1 MDAVG
6 LYSNIPHDE
15 GLSAN
20 RKRLNERDKEDVST
34 GTLVELV
41 ELVLKNNI
49 FNSSQK
55 ISKERRGTAI
65 GAKFAPHYSFLFM
78 AELEWKILEK
88 TNNKPCS

>member
-15 GLSAN
+15 GLSAI

-41 ELVLKNNI
+41 ELVLKNDI
-49 FNSSQK
+49 FNSSQE
-55 ISKERRGTAI
+55 ILKERRGTAW
-65 GAKFAPHYSFLFM
+65 GKV
-78 AELEWKILEK
+78 
-88 TNNKPCS
+88 CSAL

>member
-65 GAKFAPHYSFLFM
+65 GEKFAPHYSFLFM
-78 AELEWKILEK
+78 AELE
-88 TNNKPCS
+88 

>member
-6 LYSNIPHDE
+6 LYSNILHDE

-55 ISKERRGTAI
+55 ILKERRGTAI
-65 GAKFAPHYSFLFM
+65 GAKFASHYSFLFM
-78 AELEWKILEK
+78 AELE
-88 TNNKPCS
+88 